1 MPEIS
6 APPSS
11 SSVCPPPQLPDG
23 ISSDPEKEWRARD
36 KKEDHP
42 SQPKGSGS
50 ETPVS
55 APAASGAD
63 AATGARGRRVCGS
76 DGGGGTH
83 ASKGQEWEGQE
94 RERGPG
100 CEGSRE
106 GQHRQAERREGQRQ
120 RAQGS
125 EGWYRQGRRQCA
137 DGEETAEAATHE
149 GRSEGQSVRLRTE
162 RTECALQASGTW
174 TGQSRG
180 CEPGAGETLAVGE
193 ENSPETAGGRHAEQ
207 SPAWKKVDG
216 PPKTTTGDKAEADD
230 PGPKHA
236 DHGPLGEAPEAGSR
250 GEVVRP
256 DLGTPQ
262 QPQPVRSPVPSSR
275 PEHRGR
281 KSRSHHP
288 CGGGDYRQDQL
299 YKPDA
304 DSSSA
309 SASAPAADWGDRRA
323 GRNSSAG
330 VAQQF
335 LHGDRT
341 RCPEDAG
348 CSHSSPRDARAKD
361 PRANDAARR
370 SSATGT
376 IDTTK
381 NDAEQQQEGEGFGG
395 VGGQSKG
402 FARSSANG
410 CGNGPGR
417 ASGEADRTTVPAA
430 DQIGGTE
437 HGQGGGSSKGQ
448 DVFFEEPSTSSCSVL
463 ARSLGED
470 GAPRPCAAA
479 AFISPLPPAASMLG
493 SASCLPVATAAARDC
508 SHSAA
513 VVKMWLKS

>member
-1 MPEIS
+1 MEGFQNCFWLVCSTGSTPQVTAVMPEIS

-288 CGGGDYRQDQL
+288 CGGGDYRTR
-299 YKPDA
+299 
-304 DSSSA
+304 
-309 SASAPAADWGDRRA
+309 PAIQARCRLIVSVRLRPRRRL
-323 GRNSSAG
+323 GRQEG
-330 VAQQF
+330 
-335 LHGDRT
+335 R
-341 RCPEDAG
+341 E
-348 CSHSSPRDARAKD
+348 
-361 PRANDAARR
+361 
-370 SSATGT
+370 
-376 IDTTK
+376 
-381 NDAEQQQEGEGFGG
+381 EQQ
-395 VGGQSKG
+395 
-402 FARSSANG
+402 RR
-410 CGNGPGR
+410 GR
-417 ASGEADRTTVPAA
+417 PA
-430 DQIGGTE
+430 
-437 HGQGGGSSKGQ
+437 
-448 DVFFEEPSTSSCSVL
+448 V
-463 ARSLGED
+463 
-470 GAPRPCAAA
+470 
-479 AFISPLPPAASMLG
+479 SP
-493 SASCLPVATAAARDC
+493 
-508 SHSAA
+508 
-513 VVKMWLKS
+513 W